1 MISTTKR
8 LVTLALLGFAGAA
21 GAASSEINNLNVELS
36 AKVARERIVQNQE
49 DREFDRSRR
58 GFRDEE
64 CGTVNIGNDYDDDA
78 PTARERLNPRQ
89 RVIVIT
95 APVINAA
102 NCR

>member
-1 MISTTKR
+1 MTSHIQR
-8 LVTLALLGFAGAA
+8 LASLALMACVGTA
-21 GAASSEINNLNVELS
+21 GAASSSISNLDIELS

-49 DREFDRSRR
+49 EREFNRDRRKLHNE
-58 GFRDEE
+58 D
-64 CGTVNIGNDYDDDA
+64 CGTVNIGNDYRDET
-78 PTARERLNPRQ
+78 TARERVNPRQ